1 MFFEV
6 YNIVIFYILITQDK
20 KMAYVKKTKTSDTA
34 TPSKQNIAP
43 PQPVKN
49 NEDEDFS
56 AELIKQ
62 INRDNGSKIAFNL
75 AHDEAPTNIKRW
87 ISTGSTQLDYIIR
100 NDAGGGAPEGRIIEI
115 QGPPSCHAKGDRV
128 MMYNGTLK
136 NIEDVRVGDKLMGPD
151 STPREVLSLARGRDE
166 LYRVVPGM
174 HGKPFHVSA
183 KHKLVLRKTKS
194 SHGGPQD
201 ITIPVD
207 EYIEQNQWF
216 KNSYSMKRTAVD
228 FHNIENLPMPAYILG
243 LLLGDGSL
251 SARRI
256 ELTTAD
262 EPIANA
268 YKEYCNSLG
277 YEVSTHKKQD
287 NVAFGLYHK
296 TGSQNNQFV
305 GEEFDPDQIR
315 AVIRNL
321 GLLNKHASEKF
332 IPLCYKTASRKERLD
347 LLAGLIDTDGHY
359 DSKKNSYEFSSKSLT
374 LVQDVSFVART
385 CGLKT
390 GEPNPKVV
398 NGEVYYRLTISGA
411 IPSRLSRKISLRE
424 NKRQQNLT
432 HGFDLVSIGEG
443 DIFGVTVD
451 KDHLYLMEDTTISHN
466 CGKSHLAYEICKS
479 TQRMGGIAVYIDT
492 ENATSLENLIQV
504 GIDVKKRFVFI
515 QQTCIEEIFKIIE
528 STIEKARNLKADIPV
543 VVIWDSVAAS
553 SPKAEIDGDYDQNT
567 IGLAARVLSKG
578 LRKITHVIGDKNV
591 LLVLLNQQRTK
602 VGVMYG
608 DPTTTPGGQAIPY
621 HSSVRLKLTGGQQ
634 IKKTVNGKEM
644 VIGINVAVKTIKNK
658 VARPWREVEFEIHFG
673 VGIRE
678 SEQLFDALREYCD
691 KVKPKLNVNGVR
703 PIIAGTSQW
712 KELNLYDATT
722 GVEIEQVKFFKSEF
736 GKKIMGD
743 PKYRVYADAL
753 VHACFHIPKEDNDH
767 ATLVGADMNSVE
779 EAEAV
784 ALESGAEI
792 ENYN

>member
-1 MFFEV
+1 MFFAV

-115 QGPPSCHAKGDRV
+115 QGPPS
-128 MMYNGTLK
+128 
-136 NIEDVRVGDKLMGPD
+136 
-151 STPREVLSLARGRDE
+151 S
-166 LYRVVPGM
+166 
-174 HGKPFHVSA
+174 
-183 KHKLVLRKTKS
+183 
-194 SHGGPQD
+194 
-201 ITIPVD
+201 
-207 EYIEQNQWF
+207 
-216 KNSYSMKRTAVD
+216 
-228 FHNIENLPMPAYILG
+228 
-243 LLLGDGSL
+243 
-251 SARRI
+251 
-256 ELTTAD
+256 
-262 EPIANA
+262 
-268 YKEYCNSLG
+268 
-277 YEVSTHKKQD
+277 
-287 NVAFGLYHK
+287 
-296 TGSQNNQFV
+296 
-305 GEEFDPDQIR
+305 
-315 AVIRNL
+315 
-321 GLLNKHASEKF
+321 
-332 IPLCYKTASRKERLD
+332 
-347 LLAGLIDTDGHY
+347 
-359 DSKKNSYEFSSKSLT
+359 
-374 LVQDVSFVART
+374 
-385 CGLKT
+385 
-390 GEPNPKVV
+390 
-398 NGEVYYRLTISGA
+398 
-411 IPSRLSRKISLRE
+411 
-424 NKRQQNLT
+424 
-432 HGFDLVSIGEG
+432 
-443 DIFGVTVD
+443 
-451 KDHLYLMEDTTISHN
+451 
-466 CGKSHLAYEICKS
+466 GKSHLAYEMCKS
-479 TQRMGGIAVYIDT
+479 AQRMGGIAVYIDT